1 MKKILIFGSSGYIG
15 AYLTKYF
22 HGRKNCLVFP
32 VIREMSLNKTLN
44 IDFFHNSIIGDIHNH
59 DFISETIARI
69 SPDIII
75 YCISLNHIDSQRD
88 LNYSLLNN
96 VSPLAR
102 TLNEAVKLNKKIKF
116 LYFSTLQIFGNYKS
130 NPEINENS
138 TVSPLNHYALTHK
151 LCDDLLDYFNTTT
164 EIKTTSLILSN
175 SFGYPLLK
183 ETDCWWLVMNDFCR
197 SAILQSKIVIRSD
210 GTPERDF
217 ISLNEVCLKVN
228 EVINKNF
235 PSKLIISSGTT
246 YNIYNLAKIVKERV
260 FSLFGNQIDILDAED
275 NPFVFED
282 NKSTGKLVRIKSIHS
297 NLFDYN
303 HDSSMTQSIDELLIS
318 INANKKDHI

>member
-1 MKKILIFGSSGYIG
+1 MKKILIFGSTGYIG
-15 AYLTKYF
+15 AYLTKFY
-22 HGRKNCLVFP
+22 HKGKDCLVFP
-32 VIREMSLNKTLN
+32 VVRETSKDKILDNE
-44 IDFFHNSIIGDIHNH
+44 FFQNSIIGDIHNQ
-59 DFISETIARI
+59 DFISKTIERI

-75 YCISLNHIDSQRD
+75 YCISLNHLDSQRD

-96 VSPLAR
+96 VSPLAQ
-102 TLNEAVKLNKKIKF
+102 TLNQAAKLNKKIKF
-116 LYFSTLQIFGNYKS
+116 LYFSTLQIFGNYKL
-130 NPEINENS
+130 NEEINENS
-138 TVSPLNHYALTHK
+138 NVSPLNHYALTHK

-164 EIKTTSLILSN
+164 EIQTTSLILSN

-197 SAILQSKIVIRSD
+197 SAILQRKIVIRSD

-217 ISLNEVCLKVN
+217 ISLNEVCQKVN

-260 FSLFGNQIDILDAED
+260 YSLFGNNTDILDAEH
-275 NPFVFED
+275 NPFVFD
-282 NKSTGKLVRIKSIHS
+282 DKISKGKLVRIKSIHS
-297 NLFDYN
+297 NLFDYKN
-303 HDSSMTQSIDELLIS
+303 DYSMAQSIDELLLS
-318 INANKKDHI
+318 INANKKDQV